1 MAFMKN
7 DNTKFEYK
15 TELHQEWLGKLRDF
29 YAEYKYIPTYDYMGQ
44 TFGIGA
50 KSRVAKLIKLLKVE
64 GFLEDGPDNNLMP
77 GERFFEIAYTDAS
90 VQAGPFTDSYSQT
103 SGYMTVLD
111 ILIKKPS
118 ITRIRPVKGNS
129 MSKKGILDGDMAIY
143 EKRQNAAVGD
153 IVIAILEDSDEVTI
167 KELGKENGAHVLI
180 PHNDNFDI
188 IRNKNFRI
196 EGVLLSSFRT
206 Y

>member
-1 MAFMKN
+1 MRN
-7 DNTKFEYK
+7 DNTKFEHK
-15 TELHQEWLGKLRDF
+15 KELHQKWLGQLQDF
-29 YAEYKYIPTYDYMGQ
+29 FAEHRYIPKYEYMAKVMG
-44 TFGIGA
+44 FG
-50 KSRVAKLIKLLKVE
+50 SVSTVSKLINLLKEE
-64 GFLEDGPDNNLMP
+64 GFLEHGPDSHLVP
-77 GERFFEIAYTDAS
+77 KSRFFEIPYSDAA
-90 VQAGPFTDSYSQT
+90 VQAGEFTDSYSQT

-143 EKRQNAAVGD
+143 EKRQNASVGD
-153 IVIAILEDSDEVTI
+153 IVIAILEGSNEVTI

-188 IRNKNFRI
+188 IRNSKFRI